1 MSDSEPKSF
10 GPGEMILNY
19 EPVRPHVDED
29 PRPLTRQER
38 AGYGRPPRLVWETF
52 KGICHEVQR
61 TGALTS
67 SCASMGF
74 TYGAVKELLKRAN
87 EDGDDRWQSYWD
99 QSLALYIEDVEME
112 AVRRARFGTNKPVF
126 YRGQEVG
133 FVKEYSDQLMMMLLK
148 ALNPSKY
155 RENLKIEADVKTGV
169 LVVPERSSVDD
180 FLKEIE
186 DKDDADKA

>member
-1 MSDSEPKSF
+1 MI
-10 GPGEMILNY
+10 PGY
-19 EPVRPHVDED
+19 EPIRPQVNED

-38 AGYGRPPRLVWETF
+38 ADYGRPPRLVWETF

-61 TGALTS
+61 TGAKAS

-99 QSLALYIEDVEME
+99 QSLELYIEDIEME
-112 AVRRARFGTNKPVF
+112 AVRRARFGTKKPVF
-126 YRGQEVG
+126 YRGHEVG
-133 FVKEYSDQLMMMLLK
+133 HVQEYSDQLMMMLLK
-148 ALNPSKY
+148 ALNPQKY

-169 LVVPERSSVDD
+169 LVVPERSNVDD

-186 DKDDADKA
+186 DKGKDDSA